1 MMRGRVRTDQRGG
14 GSASVGMLLLVPAIM
29 LLAFGGI
36 EMGMWYHAHQST
48 IAAAQSAAETQ
59 RVVHPVPGSAQEA
72 AKQITSRG
80 GVRDARVAV
89 RDDGATVT
97 VTVSGRAPSMLGLH
111 LPGLVSSAS
120 MPKERL
126 S

>member
-1 MMRGRVRTDQRGG
+1 MRSRFTTDQRGG
-14 GSASVGMLLLVPAIM
+14 GSASVGMLLLMPAIM

-36 EMGMWYHAHQST
+36 EVGMWCHAHQST
-48 IAAAQSAAETQ
+48 IAAAQSAAEAQ

-72 AKQITSRG
+72 ASQITSHG
-80 GVRDARVAV
+80 
-89 RDDGATVT
+89 GATVT

-111 LPGLVSSAS
+111 LPAVSSTAS

>member
-1 MMRGRVRTDQRGG
+1 MRDKVRTDQRGG

-29 LLAFGGI
+29 LIAFGGI
-36 EMGMWYHAHQST
+36 EIGLWYHAHQST
-48 IAAAQSAAETQ
+48 LAAAQSAAEAQ
-59 RVVHPVPGSAQEA
+59 RVVHPDPGSAQEA
-72 AKQITSRG
+72 AERITSHG
-80 GVRDARVAV
+80 GVRDTRISVS
-89 RDDGATVT
+89 DDGATVT

-111 LPGLVSSAS
+111 LPAVSSTTS